1 MLNEY
6 ERGKKMEVD
15 WKKNMYIAWIGCFFT
30 GASFSLVMPF
40 IPIYIEQLGA
50 PQNKIEFYSGLS
62 ISLTAL
68 SAAIVAPLWG
78 NLADRK
84 GRKLMMIRAS
94 LGMAITMGSL
104 AFVPNVFWL
113 LVMRFLNGILAGYI
127 PNATAMVASQ
137 APIEKNGWALGTLAT
152 GGVAGTLI
160 GPSLGGFLA
169 QTVGIENVF
178 IVTGAILVVTTL
190 LTIFFIKEDF
200 KPVERKNM
208 ISTKEVFKK
217 GEQPGVLF
225 GLFLTTLILQIGMTS
240 ISPILTLYI
249 RELGGE
255 MANILFISGLI
266 VSVAGVST
274 VLSSPFLGKIGDK
287 FGNQRVLLGGL
298 ILSVLC
304 IYPMSMVQTPFQLGV
319 LRFMMGFSTGALM
332 PSVNALISK
341 LAPVEGMSRI
351 FSFNQMSTN
360 LGQVAGPM
368 IGSVVANASGY
379 RSVFVATSCLI
390 VMNIVIT
397 LVNFRGRLSIKPLI
411 KNKKS

>member
-1 MLNEY
+1 
-6 ERGKKMEVD
+6 MEVD

-68 SAAIVAPLWG
+68 SAAIVAPMWG

-94 LGMAITMGSL
+94 LGMALTMGSL
-104 AFVPNVFWL
+104 AFVPSVFWL

-178 IVTGAILVVTTL
+178 IVTGTILVITTL

-200 KPVERKNM
+200 KPVEKKNM
-208 ISTKEVFKK
+208 ISTKEVFQKVEK
-217 GEQPGVLF
+217 PGVLF

-255 MANILFISGLI
+255 MTNILFISGLI

-298 ILSVLC
+298 VLSLLC

-368 IGSVVANASGY
+368 IGSIVANTSGY

-390 VMNIVIT
+390 VINIVIT
-397 LVNFRGRLSIKPLI
+397 LVNFKGRLSIKPLM